1 MTTGIFN
8 CAAIREYAERVRAAP
23 VPMCR
28 EQIALIEWLEILDG
42 KETIQV
48 DEEQLARYFDLQ
60 QYFPFQLLPW
70 ENSAL
75 RSTAAHT
82 AQMDARA
89 FPSCL
94 YW

>member
-60 QYFPFQLLPW
+60 QYFPFQS
-70 ENSAL
+70 E
-75 RSTAAHT
+75 
-82 AQMDARA
+82 
-89 FPSCL
+89 F
-94 YW
+94 

>member
-48 DEEQLARYFDLQ
+48 DEEQRLGISTCS
-60 QYFPFQLLPW
+60 
-70 ENSAL
+70 NTSVSAAL
-75 RSTAAHT
+75 GKFCFAPTAAHT
-82 AQMDARA
+82 AQ
-89 FPSCL
+89 
-94 YW
+94 